1 MLIAASTG
9 LLLQPIALQLQQRS
23 TVALIEKHL
32 PGVMSYPAKAHLKMV
47 ARPAGIQRVNL
58 LAFGQR
64 RPICCDVKK
73 LCLQPHTCV
82 QIFAGGWLL

>member
-47 ARPAGIQRVNL
+47 AIQCVNL